1 MGTFILILIVIVG
14 ILLGLVIL
22 VQNPKGGGLA
32 TGFSGA
38 HQIGGVQGTA
48 HFLEKATWYLIVAM
62 MVLCVLS
69 SYYYST
75 GNVGSGSGMG
85 DSGDSGAATQT
96 EQTENGEAQDPAGQD
111 PATQDPATQDP
122 AITDGDPVGQG
133 QPVNPEP

>member
-14 ILLGLVIL
+14 VLLGLVIL

-38 HQIGGVQGTA
+38 HQIGGVQRTA
-48 HFLEKATWYLIVAM
+48 HFLEKATWYLVIAL

-85 DSGDSGAATQT
+85 DQGDSGAGTQT
-96 EQTENGEAQDPAGQD
+96 EQTSQPANQQDPAVSDGEPAGEGQV
-111 PATQDPATQDP
+111 PSTP
-122 AITDGDPVGQG
+122 
-133 QPVNPEP
+133 QP